1 MMAFSNLQSTL
12 SKIKITNVSEIG
24 QQSFQNL
31 WWVGD
36 IEITGPIS
44 GTVIGNQAFTNAKS
58 LNTILTNVAKVEQQ
72 AFQNNSI

>member
-44 GTVIGNQAFTNAKS
+44 
-58 LNTILTNVAKVEQQ
+58 
-72 AFQNNSI
+72 